1 MSAIML
7 IFDYGGDQE
16 HEVVFVGQAKPDLA
30 IITYS

>member
-7 IFDYGGDQE
+7 TIDHGGDQE

-30 IITYS
+30 IISHS